1 VIPVSFTG
9 NLAFDPEI
17 SFTPNGNAVT
27 KFTVVTKERRFDKA
41 SGGWTDGEASFWDV
55 ETWRDQA
62 QEAYEKLR
70 KGDTVFVAG
79 KMFKEQ
85 YESKDGQKRSAVK
98 ITADHVGQSMRWG
111 KPREEPEP
119 KPATFSAPDDDN
131 TPPPF

>member
-9 NLAFDPEI
+9 NLAGDPEI

-27 KFTVVTKERRFDKA
+27 KLTVVTKERRFDKT
-41 SGGWTDGEASFWDV
+41 SGGWQDGEASFWDV

-79 KMFKEQ
+79 KMFKEA
-85 YESKDGQKRSAVK
+85 YEKDGQKRYAVK
-98 ITADHVGQSMRWG
+98 VTADHVGQSMRWG
-111 KPREEPEP
+111 KPKEEP
-119 KPATFSAPDDDN
+119 KPATFSPDN
-131 TPPPF
+131 QEPPF